1 MSPVRS
7 KRPTLKTI
15 SELSGFAVPTVSRAL
30 KGAPDIG
37 KSTKETVQRIA
48 REIGYVPNRAGVRLK
63 TGKTNV
69 ISLVLST
76 EQDML
81 NHPAR
86 LISSFAGTL
95 RDTNYHVIVTPF
107 FPDEEPLKPVEYIVE
122 TGSADAIVL
131 NQIKPEDE
139 RVAYLMERNFPFAT
153 HGRTKWSQSHP
164 YFDFDNDQFGRHAVA
179 ELARRG
185 RENLALIAP
194 PPDQNYG
201 REMIAAALDAAPHQN
216 VAMTHI
222 DSVVSDGASQKIR
235 ETVALY
241 LDTNPKTD
249 AIICAS
255 TASAMASVAAA
266 EATGRRIGHDLDI
279 FAKEVAPFLNLFRPG
294 ILSIREDT
302 GRAGK
307 FLAKAAMQAINRP
320 DLAPLQAL
328 DFSAPPE

>member
-1 MSPVRS
+1 MPPPRS
-7 KRPTLKTI
+7 TRPTLKTI
-15 SELSGFAVPTVSRAL
+15 SEMSGFAVPTVSRAL
-30 KGAPDIG
+30 KGAPDIR

-107 FPDEEPLKPVEYIVE
+107 FPDEDPLKPVKYIVE

-131 NQIKPEDE
+131 NQTKPDDE

-153 HGRTKWSQSHP
+153 HGRTSMSRLHP
-164 YFDFDNDQFGRHAVA
+164 YFDFDNDRYGRYAVA
-179 ELARRG
+179 QLAARG
-185 RENLALIAP
+185 RQNLMLIAP
-194 PPDQNYG
+194 PPDQSYG
-201 REMIAAALDAAPHQN
+201 REMILGALEAAQDLGVTITHLDT
-216 VAMTHI
+216 VA
-222 DSVVSDGASQKIR
+222 SDEASEKIR
-235 ETVALY
+235 DAVGFYFDA
-241 LDTNPKTD
+241 NPNTD
-249 AIICAS
+249 AIVCAS
-255 TASAMASVAAA
+255 TAAAMAGVAAA
-266 EATGRRIGHDLDI
+266 EDHGKKIGKDVDV
-279 FAKEVAPFLNLFRPG
+279 FAKEVAPLLSLFRPG

-302 GRAGK
+302 GRAGQ
-307 FLAKAAMQAINRP
+307 FLAHAAIQAINRP
-320 DLAPLQAL
+320 DLAPLQEL
-328 DFSAPPE
+328 DFPLSLN